1 MNEIRLRYLLGVL
14 LFVLT
19 NNISAQDTINDRV
32 NGVSLVSERFL
43 LDSIHLPPIL
53 RIRANYAAVIP
64 YCFMPY
70 NDSGTVFYEDNNQWE
85 GEGLNGTRVAIQE
98 LHKQGVKTMI
108 KPQIWVANGVF
119 TGKIE
124 MKSEE
129 EWVKFEKDYGA
140 YIIAFARVAA
150 EENSAVYCIGTEMQL
165 VVKSRPQLFLRL
177 IRQVREVYKGK
188 LTYAENWD
196 CFENVKFLGKLDYI
210 GIDAYFPISKAGI
223 PKKKDL
229 DMGWSKYIPVFDS
242 LSSVVDRKII
252 FTEYGYRSIRKC
264 AATPWNYSVTKKEKI
279 DQRSQVRAL
288 TAIYDNIWDQDFF
301 AGGFLWKWYP
311 NHQYAGG
318 KHNSMFTVQNKLAE
332 KTVRA
337 QYTKFSKK

>member
-14 LFVLT
+14 LLVLA
-19 NNISAQDTINDRV
+19 NDISAQDTINERV

-43 LDSIHLPPIL
+43 LDSIHVPPIV
-53 RIRANYAAVIP
+53 RIKANYVAVIP

-70 NDSGTVFYEDNNQWE
+70 KDSGTVFYGDNNQWE

-108 KPQIWVANGVF
+108 KPQIWVAHGVF

-140 YIIAFARVAA
+140 YIMAFARIAA
-150 EENSAVYCIGTEMQL
+150 EENSAIYCIGTEMQL
-165 VVKSRPQLFLRL
+165 VVKSRPQLFSRL
-177 IRQVREVYKGK
+177 IKQVREVYKGK

-196 CFENVKFLGKLDYI
+196 CFENVKFWGELDYI
-210 GIDAYFPISKAGI
+210 GIDAYFPISKAGN

-229 DMGWSKYIPVFDS
+229 DLGWSKYIPIFDS
-242 LSSVVDRKII
+242 LSSAVERKII

-264 AATPWNYSVTKKEKI
+264 AATPWSYSVTKKGEI

-311 NHQYAGG
+311 NHQEAGG

-337 QYTKFSKK
+337 QHLKFSKK